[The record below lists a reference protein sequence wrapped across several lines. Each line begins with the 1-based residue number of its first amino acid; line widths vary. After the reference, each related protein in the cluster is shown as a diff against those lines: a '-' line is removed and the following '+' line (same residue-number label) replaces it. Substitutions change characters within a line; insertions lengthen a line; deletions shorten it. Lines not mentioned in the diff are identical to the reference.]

1 MNRIVV
7 LAACGFALAAAGCGT
22 QRYGFRPTA
31 NVAANEQGFPAAH
44 YSIPPA
50 APQGEAFVTSF
61 GTREIEQGTGGAQ
74 LIHVRL
80 AVANDSSPAPWS
92 IDPAQLTLVAGNRP
106 PRKPDFMEIDG
117 RPSGTTDIARGT
129 HKVLDLYYRMPDGA
143 ADARAVPSFDLV
155 WQVNAGNAVVSERTP
170 FLREPYQEYQSE
182 SQRYVAVGVV
192 PPWWVGWYGPPFWG
206 PYGPWA
212 YGYWPYYG
220 YGPRVGVGVGVRG
233 YYGPHHG
240 GYVGGSHGR
249 VAPTFRG
256 RH

>member
-1 MNRIVV
+1 MTRIVA
-7 LAACGFALAAAGCGT
+7 LAACAFALAAVGCGT

-31 NVAANEQGFPAAH
+31 NVASNQQGFPASR
-44 YSIPPA
+44 YEIPSR
-50 APQGEAFVTSF
+50 APRGEAFVTSF

-80 AVANDSSPAPWS
+80 AVANDSGPAPWS
-92 IDPAQLTLVAGNRP
+92 VDPAQLTLVAGNRAP
-106 PRKPDFMEIDG
+106 QKPDFMEIDG
-117 RPSGTTDIARGT
+117 RQGGTTEIPRGT
-129 HKVLDLYYRMPDGA
+129 HKVLDLYYRMPGGA
-143 ADARAVPSFDLV
+143 ADARAVGSFDLV
-155 WQVNAGNAVVSERTP
+155 WQVNADDEVFSERTP
-170 FLREPYQEYQSE
+170 FLREPYQEYESE

-206 PYGPWA
+206 PYGSWA

-220 YGPRVGVGVGVRG
+220 YGPRGGVRG
-233 YYGPHHG
+233 YYGPHSHG
-240 GYVGGSHGR
+240 GGFGGGAHGR